1 MEKCQIYGGE
11 PIKSYHNFSHA
22 FSLKEYNITIFESV
36 KPNQPMKKIFLSA
49 LALLPI
55 AALAQ
60 KSFTV
65 NGEIKGLKTGDKIYL
80 IYQGDGKNVTDS
92 TTVTNGAFAFKG
104 TVANPAQGSLYL
116 NKNPFV
122 NRPAQGEKLDGLSIY
137 VEPGN
142 IKLAAADSLKNATIS
157 GSPVNDDA
165 KKLKALT
172 KPVNDQLMAIN
183 AEYNG
188 YTPEE
193 KQNKEKME
201 ALSARYE
208 KAAQGLTP
216 LLLQFAN
223 ANPKS
228 YISLSAIGQL
238 AGDPDQAAAAEK
250 AFSTLSPELKSS
262 PTGNKLT
269 QLFEAGRKTAVGA
282 MAMDFT
288 QTDTA
293 GKPVKLSSFKGK
305 YVLVDFWASWC
316 GPCRQENPNVVAAY
330 NKFKDKGFTV
340 LGVSLDRPG
349 KKDAWLK
356 AIADDKLAWTQVSDL
371 KFWDNEVAKMYGI
384 QSIPANFLI
393 DPSGKI
399 IAKGLRE
406 QALQDKLQELLGSKS
421 K

>member
-1 MEKCQIYGGE
+1 
-11 PIKSYHNFSHA
+11 
-22 FSLKEYNITIFESV
+22 
-36 KPNQPMKKIFLSA
+36 MKKILLSA
-49 LALLPI
+49 MALLPL

-60 KSFTV
+60 KPFTV
-65 NGEIKGLKTGDKIYL
+65 NGNIKGLKTGDKVYL

-92 TTVTNGAFAFKG
+92 TTVANGVFAFKG
-104 TVANPAQGSLYL
+104 TVTDPAQGGLYL

-122 NRPAQGEKLDGLSIY
+122 KRPAQGEILDALSLY
-137 VEPGN
+137 LEPGA
-142 IKLAAADSLKNATIS
+142 IKITANDSLKNATIT
-157 GSPVNDDA
+157 GSVVNDDS
-165 KKLKALT
+165 KKLKTLT
-172 KPVNDQLMAIN
+172 KPVADKLAAIN
-183 AEYNG
+183 AEYAA
-188 YTPEE
+188 YTPEQ
-193 KQNKEKME
+193 KKDK
-201 ALSARYE
+201 ALMGALGERYE
-208 KAAQGLTP
+208 KEAAGMTP
-216 LLLQFAN
+216 LLLQYAN
-223 ANPKS
+223 SNPKS

-238 AGDPDQAAAAEK
+238 ASDPDQAVAAEK
-250 AFSTLSPELKSS
+250 AFVSLSPELKATA
-262 PTGNKLT
+262 TGKRIANI
-269 QLFEAGRKTAVGA
+269 FDAGRKTAVGA

-293 GKPVKLSSFKGK
+293 GKAVKLSDFKGK

-316 GPCRQENPNVVAAY
+316 GPCRQENPNVVVAY

-356 AIADDKLAWTQVSDL
+356 AIADDKLTWTHVSDL
-371 KFWDNEVAKMYGI
+371 KFWDNEVARMYGI

-393 DPSGKI
+393 DPTGKI

>member
-1 MEKCQIYGGE
+1 
-11 PIKSYHNFSHA
+11 
-22 FSLKEYNITIFESV
+22 
-36 KPNQPMKKIFLSA
+36 MKRILLSA
-49 LALLPI
+49 LALLPL

-60 KSFTV
+60 KPFAL

-104 TVANPAQGSLYL
+104 TVAGPAQGSLYL

-172 KPVNDQLMAIN
+172 KPVNDQLAAIN

-188 YTPEE
+188 YTAEQ
-193 KQNKEKME
+193 KQDKQKME
-201 ALSARYE
+201 ALGARYE
-208 KAAQGLTP
+208 KAAEGLTP

-223 ANPKS
+223 SNPKS

-238 AGDPDQAAAAEK
+238 AGDPEQAAAAEK
-250 AFSTLSPELKSS
+250 AFSALSPELKSS
-262 PTGNKLT
+262 ATGTKLT
-269 QLFEAGRKTAVGA
+269 KLFEAGRKTAVGA

-293 GKPVKLSSFKGK
+293 GKPVKLSDFKGK

-316 GPCRQENPNVVAAY
+316 GPCRQENPNVVVAY

-349 KKDAWLK
+349 KKADWLK
-356 AIADDKLAWTQVSDL
+356 AIADDKLTWTQVSDL
-371 KFWDNEVAKMYGI
+371 KFWDNEVARMYGI

-393 DPSGKI
+393 DPTGKI

>member
-1 MEKCQIYGGE
+1 
-11 PIKSYHNFSHA
+11 
-22 FSLKEYNITIFESV
+22 
-36 KPNQPMKKIFLSA
+36 MKKILLSA
-49 LALLPI
+49 MALLPL

-60 KSFTV
+60 KPFTV
-65 NGEIKGLKTGDKIYL
+65 NGNIKGLKTGDKVYL

-92 TTVTNGAFAFKG
+92 TTVANGVFAFKG
-104 TVANPAQGSLYL
+104 TVTDPTQGGLYL

-122 NRPAQGEKLDGLSIY
+122 KRPAQGEILDALSLY
-137 VEPGN
+137 LEPGA
-142 IKLAAADSLKNATIS
+142 IKITANDSLKNATIT
-157 GSPVNDDA
+157 GSVVNDDS
-165 KKLKALT
+165 KKLKTLT
-172 KPVNDQLMAIN
+172 KPVADKLAAIN
-183 AEYNG
+183 AEYAA
-188 YTPEE
+188 YTPEQ
-193 KQNKEKME
+193 KKDK
-201 ALSARYE
+201 ALMGALGERYE
-208 KAAQGLTP
+208 KEAAGMTP
-216 LLLQFAN
+216 LLLQYAN
-223 ANPKS
+223 SNPKS

-238 AGDPDQAAAAEK
+238 ASDPDQAVAAEK
-250 AFSTLSPELKSS
+250 AFVSLSPELKATA
-262 PTGNKLT
+262 TGKRIANI
-269 QLFEAGRKTAVGA
+269 FDAGRKTAVGA

-293 GKPVKLSSFKGK
+293 GKAVKLSDFKGK

-316 GPCRQENPNVVAAY
+316 GPCRQENPNVVVAY

-356 AIADDKLAWTQVSDL
+356 AIADDKLTWTHVSDL
-371 KFWDNEVAKMYGI
+371 KFWDNEVARMYGI

-393 DPSGKI
+393 DPTGKI